1 MIFQYHKRFTA
12 IFKSKV
18 ASKGMRIM
26 EDLQIQLPKDI
37 QKATLKMI
45 NQALTKAVHGI
56 KQQNSFP
63 PYLTRQEASKYLHV
77 SGTTFDKWQRE
88 LHIPLIQIEGVKRY
102 KRETLDQFMKNIE
115 QQNTK

>member
-26 EDLQIQLPKDI
+26 EDLQIQLPKDV
-37 QKATLKMI
+37 KEATLKMI

-56 KQQNSFP
+56 KQQKSFP
-63 PYLTRQEASKYLHV
+63 PYMTKQEASKYLHI
-77 SGTTFDKWQRE
+77 SGTTFDKWQCK
-88 LHIPLIQIEGVKRY
+88 LNIPVIQIEGVKRY
-102 KRETLDQFMKNIE
+102 KRETLDEFMKNIE